1 MRVTKTIQE
10 AAPYLI
16 KAKLMIEGSNQF
28 RILAIEKKSGV
39 KVTDKKPIR
48 FRGSEEAFAK
58 FLMKLKAKDVESEPA
73 TVRNKKYK
81 DMITTAKD
89 GSDPYIW
96 IWSNVWVNSNKMIIK
111 EEDMEYFTNKKIQEL
126 EQELTVV
133 LERINYFDSVDVI
146 DSKMYTGMID
156 DTPLDEHQ
164 LVIMYELSIN
174 DEYFQLDNRTFKIQ
188 FTIYRDFNKTY
199 TDIELLDPEV
209 YSKEFNMID
218 LYNLQ
223 KLKSRLEIILEK
235 GALK

>member
-10 AAPYLI
+10 EAPYLI
-16 KAKLMIEGSNQF
+16 KAKLMIEGPNQF
-28 RILAIEKKSGV
+28 RILAIEKKSGI
-39 KVTDKKPIR
+39 KVVDKKPIR

-81 DMITTAKD
+81 DMIATAKD

-96 IWSNVWVNSNKMIIK
+96 IWSNVWIDSNKMIIK
-111 EEDMEYFTNKKIQEL
+111 EEAMEYFTDKKIQEL

-133 LERINYFDSVDVI
+133 LERIDYFDAIDVI
-146 DSKMYTGMID
+146 DSKIYTGMID
-156 DTPLDEHQ
+156 NTSIDEQQ
-164 LVIMYELSIN
+164 LVIIYELEIR

-209 YSKEFNMID
+209 YSKEFNMIH

-223 KLKSRLEIILEK
+223 TLNSRLEIILEK
-235 GALK
+235 GASK